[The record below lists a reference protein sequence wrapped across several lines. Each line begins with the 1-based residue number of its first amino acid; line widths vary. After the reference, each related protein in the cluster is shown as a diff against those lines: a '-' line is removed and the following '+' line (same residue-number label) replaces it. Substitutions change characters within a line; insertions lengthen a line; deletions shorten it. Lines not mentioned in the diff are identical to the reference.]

1 MLNLDFF
8 EDVELELTTLCN
20 AKCPLCY
27 RNSVYFDK
35 HYPKTIIRPL
45 NKIIEQLEQ
54 FKNIK
59 YIRLVGSISE
69 PTLYKDLFKLI
80 EYLNARKILIE
91 ICTNGDT
98 HNEDYW
104 RELGRILKE
113 TDKVYFTIC
122 GSTQELHETYRSG
135 TSLKNILRN
144 AKALRE
150 SKHID
155 YCQCIRFNYNDN
167 DLNSNTFLKMVSDF
181 SHKYFTETFLFKDT
195 NLYKNKIDIEKFK
208 PAPKK
213 IKKYIKCLKL
223 TENVLKHSGCEC
235 QAYLGRWCQ
244 IDIYGNIY
252 PCYFFLEESQ
262 GKLWNGNWREI
273 RNGKYH
279 ECRFCK
285 TYIRKFI
292 NENDLSYII

>member
-1 MLNLDFF
+1 MNKDFF
-8 EDVELELTTLCN
+8 EEFEIDLTGTCCL
-20 AKCPLCY
+20 KCDRCS
-27 RNSVYFDK
+27 RNYLHSQHLVK
-35 HYPKTIIRPL
+35 KNIRDL
-45 NKIIEQLEQ
+45 TEITKQLDQ
-54 FKNIK
+54 FKNLKRCMIAGQ
-59 YIRLVGSISE
+59 VSE
-69 PTLYKDLFKLI
+69 PTLYPHLVPFLQYLKKRNITVDLFTNASILNPKLFASI
-80 EYLNARKILIE
+80 
-91 ICTNGDT
+91 G
-98 HNEDYW
+98 
-104 RELGRILKE
+104 GILKE

-150 SKHID
+150 SKPID

-167 DLNSNTFLKMVSDF
+167 DLNSSTFLKMVSDF

-273 RNGKYH
+273 LNGKYH